1 MTPAQQQV
9 VSAAITDIS
18 NSTGVSIGDVLGVLT
33 GFCITDEDGDALKGV
48 FFAETETQKD
58 EIVADMDSW
67 ALEDLLTYAKSA
79 KQAQLEGDSND
90 AVAAEHATKV
100 AAKL

>member
-1 MTPAQQQV
+1 MNPTQLQAV
-9 VSAAITDIS
+9 REAITAIS
-18 NSTGVSIGDVLGVLT
+18 DNTGVSIGDTLSVLT
-33 GFCITDEDGDALKGV
+33 GFCITDEDGAALKGI
-48 FFAETETQKD
+48 FFAATETQKD

-67 ALEDLLTYAKSA
+67 ALEDLLTYAKAA